1 MIWGWLHPIPVAT
14 NQFPVGGVGGELV
27 TVQRDNAFM
36 DSIENPVWLRKEVFL
51 HLGTGRNPVSG
62 PDDYGW
68 GVQVIESE
76 LAQVVGNVL
85 HD

>member
-1 MIWGWLHPIPVAT
+1 MTLGWLHPIPVAT

-36 DSIENPVWLRKEVFL
+36 DRIENPVWLGEEIFL
-51 HLGTGRNPVSG
+51 HLGSGSNPVSG
-62 PDDYGW
+62 SDYHGW

-76 LAQVVGNVL
+76 LAQVVGDIL
-85 HD
+85 HH